1 MYVRIF
7 DRVRV
12 CVRVYVCVH
21 VCVSSLPVHWFAVP
35 LHSPLPWFRTN
46 WTECEWRREVMGE
59 SRRMGDGGEVGHLEG
74 AVCHCESAQGGSH
87 HLAIDGCPSPV
98 VKQAPVGLPE
108 HWGHCVS
115 SLTGNIPPKVLLP
128 PPLSN
133 PWHPEQFSPLPA
145 RFHPPHP
152 GIKVGRKL
160 KPAGDVSVDWR
171 ATGRSN

>member
-1 MYVRIF
+1 
-7 DRVRV
+7 
-12 CVRVYVCVH
+12 
-21 VCVSSLPVHWFAVP
+21 
-35 LHSPLPWFRTN
+35 
-46 WTECEWRREVMGE
+46 MGE

-133 PWHPEQFSPLPA
+133 PWHPGQFPLSLPVSILPT
-145 RFHPPHP
+145 R
-152 GIKVGRKL
+152 GL
-160 KPAGDVSVDWR
+160 K
-171 ATGRSN
+171 